1 MTDNNAL
8 VSGLM
13 GEQFRLEMMVPQRA
27 KEPPKTS
34 DGIPVSLPFSIQV
47 KQENTKNRSSRV
59 GRVELKNMVIHQ
71 RHIPGQHWGAGRS
84 PSNIEGE
91 GKTVDTEREEYERIR
106 KEKVVF
112 PTGGGESTNSEK
124 TEALY

>member
-1 MTDNNAL
+1 MVNGKTVTVSLALEEGVACNTMFSWPFLKKIKASIMTDNNDL
-8 VSGLM
+8 ISGLM

-59 GRVELKNMVIHQ
+59 GRVELKNMVLHATPYP
-71 RHIPGQHWGAGRS
+71 RAR
-84 PSNIEGE
+84 E
-91 GKTVDTEREEYERIR
+91 TVTG
-106 KEKVVF
+106 F
-112 PTGGGESTNSEK
+112 PFTTKGF
-124 TEALY
+124 L